1 MGFKDFAVG
10 EVLTSQD
17 VDNFLM
23 RQTVMVFDDAAART
37 TALSAVLTEG
47 MTTYLK
53 DTNAVEVYDGT
64 AFTTISGGGGAVG
77 FEASFLL
84 MGA

>member
-1 MGFKDFAVG
+1 MGFKDFEVG
-10 EVLTSQD
+10 EVLTSSD

-47 MTTYLK
+47 MVTYLK

>member
-64 AFTTISGGGGAVG
+64 AFTMISGGGGAVG

>member
-1 MGFKDFAVG
+1 MGFKDFEVG
-10 EVLTSQD
+10 EVLTACD

-47 MTTYLK
+47 MVTYLK

>member
-1 MGFKDFAVG
+1 MAFKDFAVG

-23 RQTVMVFDDAAART
+23 RQTVMVFDDASART
-37 TALSAVLTEG
+37 SALSAVLTEG
-47 MTTYLK
+47 MVTYLK
-53 DTNAVEVYDGT
+53 DTNSTEVFDG
-64 AFTTISGGGGAVG
+64 ASFVAISGGAGAVG
-77 FEASFLL
+77 FEATFLL

>member
-1 MGFKDFAVG
+1 MGFKDFEVG
-10 EVLTSQD
+10 EVLTSSD

>member
-1 MGFKDFAVG
+1 MAFKDFAVG

-23 RQTVMVFDDAAART
+23 RQTVMVFDDASART
-37 TALSAVLTEG
+37 SALSAVLTEG
-47 MTTYLK
+47 MVTYLR
-53 DTNAVEVYDGT
+53 DTNAVEVFDGS
-64 AFTTISGGGGAVG
+64 AFTTISGGGGAGG
-77 FEASFLL
+77 FENTFLL

>member
-37 TALSAVLTEG
+37 TALAAVLTEG
-47 MTTYLK
+47 MVTYLR
-53 DTNAVEVYDGT
+53 DTNAVEVFDG
-64 AFTTISGGGGAVG
+64 AEFTTISGGGGAVG
-77 FEASFLL
+77 FEATFLL